1 MVVTFNLSQVLNHR
15 SPSLIIVAM
24 AASIFWASV
33 QQPRPALSL
42 GLLLWLL
49 LRGFGGARSGG
60 DASDGKLDFK

>member
-1 MVVTFNLSQVLNHR
+1 MVVTFNLSQVLNHW

-49 LRGFGGARSGG
+49 LRGGARSGG